1 MTHGSVQKAGKVR
14 NQTPKVEQ
22 KHHISRSPRLRNKH
36 NYYKRYVKGI
46 PTGQQSSAR
55 RRRRR

>member
-22 KHHISRSPRLRNKH
+22 KHHLSRGPRLRNKH
-36 NYYKRYVKGI
+36 NYSKRYVKGI
-46 PTGQQSSAR
+46 PIGQPSSKKR
-55 RRRRR
+55 RRKR

>member
-22 KHHISRSPRLRNKH
+22 KHHLSRNPRLANKH
-36 NYYKRYVKGI
+36 KYHKRYVKGI
-46 PTGQQSSAR
+46 PLGQQSGR
-55 RRRRR
+55 RRRR

>member
-22 KHHISRSPRLRNKH
+22 KKHLSRHPRLENKH
-36 NYYKRYVKGI
+36 KYHKRYVKGI
-46 PTGQQSSAR
+46 PVGQQSGR